1 MPSGLELIDTVVVVI
16 LENRSFDHTLGY
28 LNLPSSER
36 IPLEGLQS
44 DPAWLQQHANT
55 GDREEATRFR
65 SFDQSRFQRN
75 IDDIADRGLWWQRR

>member
-44 DPAWLQQHANT
+44 DPACCSSMPIP
-55 GDREEATRFR
+55 GSSR
-65 SFDQSRFQRN
+65 SSSRSNRST
-75 IDDIADRGLWWQRR
+75 IRRTSR